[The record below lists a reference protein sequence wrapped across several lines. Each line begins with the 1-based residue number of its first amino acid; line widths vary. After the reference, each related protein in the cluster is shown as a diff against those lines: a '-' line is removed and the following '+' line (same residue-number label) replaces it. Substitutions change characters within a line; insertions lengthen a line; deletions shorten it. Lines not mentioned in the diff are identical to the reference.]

1 MKVAQPCRTRETTN
15 KLLKTITT
23 MKKKI
28 VVDHGD
34 QQKIAAAM
42 GCTREMVSKS
52 LNYAK
57 DTALARKIRYVAVK
71 QYGGAIAEIG
81 TAR

>member
-1 MKVAQPCRTRETTN
+1 
-15 KLLKTITT
+15 

-34 QQKIAAAM
+34 QRKIAAAM

-57 DTALARKIRYVAVK
+57 DTTLARKIRYVAVK
-71 QYGGAIAEIG
+71 EYGGASVEIG
-81 TAR
+81 GKPSEKAC

>member
-1 MKVAQPCRTRETTN
+1 
-15 KLLKTITT
+15 

-34 QQKIAAAM
+34 QRKIAAAM

-57 DTALARKIRYVAVK
+57 DTTLARKIRYVAVK
-71 QYGGAIAEIG
+71 EYGGASVEIG
-81 TAR
+81 RQDKRKGTLNMTNRSE

>member
-1 MKVAQPCRTRETTN
+1 
-15 KLLKTITT
+15 

-57 DTALARKIRYVAVK
+57 NTTLARKIRYVAVK
-71 QYGGAIAEIG
+71 EYGGAIAEIG